1 LPERVGF
8 GMERSVDSIQGGS
21 MTWRR
26 MDDMIQSGDDEV
38 SWSRKNWMSGI
49 YDQRRTSWWGMVVVG
64 K

>member
-38 SWSRKNWMSGI
+38 SWRKNWMSGI